1 MSNDVNSNADKKTT
15 PSETKPLIIK
25 CASLILGAA
34 LLIYSF
40 SSCLG
45 KISDTNKSIAESL
58 GKPQSNPV
66 SDSADAADAFADDFS
81 SADSTDTPADE
92 DEFSEQTDSEQDYT
106 ADTTS
111 SDEGTTSAAK
121 ENKAQEKGDAK
132 KESALK
138 KPETKEEILNY
149 FNTAINK
156 VKPNA
161 KSITYTKDES
171 YQAGSIDLAALGAF
185 ESIVDKLIGSFMGP
199 NEEKIGLTLKT
210 TDEKNALYPVEGE
223 KWASKL
229 TMADIKDAS
238 CTEKNGIYTITIKL
252 LDDELSENPA
262 NGSGHHPKAFSVVKA
277 GDINKNAGAAK
288 SLLTGLK
295 TGYKNGTIICNID
308 AKTGN
313 VLSSAY
319 DYVWILHVDSFG
331 GVDAPF
337 GGRQSFDIK
346 W

>member
-1 MSNDVNSNADKKTT
+1 MSNDVNSSADKKTT
-15 PSETKPLIIK
+15 PSETKPLVIK
-25 CASLILGAA
+25 CASLVLGTA

-58 GKPQSNPV
+58 GKPQGSPV
-66 SDSADAADAFADDFS
+66 SDSADAFADDYS
-81 SADSTDTPADE
+81 YADSTDTPAVE
-92 DEFSEQTDSEQDYT
+92 DDFSEQSDSEQDYT

-121 ENKAQEKGDAK
+121 ENKVQEKGGSQ
-132 KESALK
+132 KESAPK
-138 KPETKEEILNY
+138 KPETKEEILSY

-171 YQAGSIDLAALGAF
+171 YQAGSIDLASFGAF
-185 ESIVDKLIGSFMGP
+185 ESIIDKLIGSFMGP
-199 NEEKIGLTLKT
+199 NKEKIGMTLKT
-210 TDEKNALYPVEGE
+210 TDEKIALYPVEGE

-229 TMADIKDAS
+229 TMADIKDAT

-277 GDINKNAGAAK
+277 GVIKENAGAA
-288 SLLTGLK
+288 SALLTGLK
-295 TGYKNGTIICNID
+295 TGYKNGTITCNID